1 MTRKEIEQAL
11 ENGGFA
17 CYEARR
23 TSSSYGYG
31 EMEVLI
37 EEHMTSIYL
46 GHLELGVCTALSYR
60 NDELSEVKIE
70 SHPCFEGLKI
80 MTIETKAGESVFCF
94 K

>member
-1 MTRKEIEQAL
+1 MTRKEIAQVL
-11 ENGGFA
+11 ENGGFT
-17 CYEARR
+17 CYEVTE

-31 EMEVLI
+31 EMEVFI

-60 NDELSEVKIE
+60 NDELFKIKVE
-70 SHPCFEGLKI
+70 NHHRFENLK
-80 MTIETKAGESVFCF
+80 MVTIETEAGESVFCF